1 MKNKST
7 SFMVRLG
14 NKIKL
19 MLSLSL
25 VNEKK
30 MNYVLISS
38 VKITSSK
45 KTKQEIVIVVF
56 LCITVFFKLKIFLF

>member
-1 MKNKST
+1 
-7 SFMVRLG
+7 MVRLG

-56 LCITVFFKLKIFLF
+56 LCITVFF